1 MSKRAEEVRFVTE
14 DGPPGTR
21 FSEVRRFAELD
32 STNRYLVDEAIA
44 GAPDGLVAV
53 AGYQSKGHGRLG
65 RRWEAPPGTN
75 LLASVLLRP
84 RLAPDELHL
93 CTVVLTLAAADACI
107 EVAELEPRIKWPNDL
122 CIAERKLA
130 GVLAE
135 SVPVSPPV
143 EEAPKPHKRRGERSN
158 RARRADVDEVAADEV
173 AADEGRAVVI
183 GLGLNVRWPPPDA
196 VLSQVGSSEP
206 PVPDEIA
213 GIATSLWREAR
224 PEFQRRLNPRTL
236 LELMLGAL
244 EHRVDDLSYADGRRR
259 QAAEYRR
266 RCATVGKRVRV
277 SVGEKTFE
285 GTAVDVSAEG
295 HLVLDVGASFRTITA
310 GDVVY
315 VD

>member
-1 MSKRAEEVRFVTE
+1 MSTGADQVCFVAE

-21 FSEVRRFAELD
+21 FREVRRFAELD

-53 AGYQSKGHGRLG
+53 AGYQSAGHGRLG
-65 RRWEAPPGTN
+65 RRWETPPGAN

-122 CIAERKLA
+122 YISERKLA

-135 SVPVSPPV
+135 SVPSSPPD
-143 EEAPKPHKRRGERSN
+143 EGAPERQKRHGGRSN
-158 RARRADVDEVAADEV
+158 RARQADADRIV
-173 AADEGRAVVI
+173 ADEGRAVVM

-196 VLSQVGSSEP
+196 ALSQVGSSEP
-206 PVPDEIA
+206 PVPDELA

-224 PEFQRRLNPRTL
+224 PEFEQRLDPRTL
-236 LELMLGAL
+236 LELLLGAL

-277 SVGEKTFE
+277 SVGEETFE

-295 HLVLDVGASFRTITA
+295 HLVLDAGASFCTITA
-310 GDVVY
+310 GDVLY

>member
-21 FSEVRRFAELD
+21 FREVRRFAELD

-65 RRWEAPPGTN
+65 RRWEAPPGAN

-84 RLAPDELHL
+84 WLAPDELHL

-107 EVAELEPRIKWPNDL
+107 EAAELEPRIKWPNDL

-130 GVLAE
+130 GVLAK
-135 SVPVSPPV
+135 SVPVSPSV
-143 EEAPKPHKRRGERSN
+143 EEAPKPHKGRGERSN
-158 RARRADVDEVAADEV
+158 RARREDVDEI

-236 LELMLGAL
+236 LELVLGAL

-310 GDVVY
+310 GDVVH

>member
-1 MSKRAEEVRFVTE
+1 MSKKADRVRFVAE

-21 FSEVRRFAELD
+21 FGEVRRFTELD

-44 GAPDGLVAV
+44 GAPEGLVAV
-53 AGYQSKGHGRLG
+53 ADYQSAGHGRLG
-65 RRWEAPPGTN
+65 RRWEAPPGAN

-84 RLAPDELHL
+84 CLSLDQLHL
-93 CTVVLTLAAADACI
+93 CTVVLTLAAADSCV

-122 CIAERKLA
+122 VVSQRKLA

-135 SVPVSPPV
+135 SVPVSPSG
-143 EEAPKPHKRRGERSN
+143 EGASKAQKRHGERSN
-158 RARRADVDEVAADEV
+158 RARRSDADGVAN
-173 AADEGRAVVI
+173 EGRAVVV

-196 VLSQVGSSEP
+196 ASSQAGSSVP
-206 PVPDEIA
+206 PVPAELAD
-213 GIATSLWREAR
+213 IATSLWREAR
-224 PEFQRRLNPRTL
+224 PEFEQRLDPRTL
-236 LELMLGAL
+236 LELVLGAL

-266 RCATVGKRVRV
+266 RCATVGRRVRV
-277 SVGEKTFE
+277 SVGEETFE

-295 HLVLDVGASFRTITA
+295 HLVLDAGASFCTITA